1 MYRYVLFDL
10 DGTLTDP
17 QEGITACVQHA
28 LAAFGI
34 DEAAN
39 QLTHFIGPPL
49 HRSFMECYGFTDAE
63 ATEAVRVYRERFG
76 TLGIF
81 ENRVYEGVPELLE
94 KLAEAGIVVAVA
106 TSKPEPYAVRILDHF
121 DLARHFDVVTG
132 SNMDGSRTDK
142 GDVIREALTR
152 LGQPNKR
159 DVVMVGDRKH
169 DVEGARREGIDAI
182 GVTWGYAPEGE
193 LEAAEPTRLASS
205 LSDLY
210 DLLLDSNGRSKSEGK
225 GRFS

>member
-34 DEAAN
+34 SEPAD

-94 KLAEAGIVVAVA
+94 KLSDAGVVTGVA
-106 TSKPEPYAVRILDHF
+106 TSKPEPYAVRILEHF

-132 SNMDGSRTDK
+132 SNMDSSRTDK
-142 GDVIREALTR
+142 GDVIHEALTR
-152 LGQPNKR
+152 LGQPSKR
-159 DVVMVGDRKH
+159 EVVMVGDRKH

-182 GVTWGYAPEGE
+182 AVTWGYAPEGE
-193 LEAAEPTRLASS
+193 LEAAAPAFSVST
-205 LSDLY
+205 LSDLR
-210 DLLLDSNGRSKSEGK
+210 DLLLGSNERSKS
-225 GRFS
+225 

>member
-1 MYRYVLFDL
+1 
-10 DGTLTDP
+10 
-17 QEGITACVQHA
+17 
-28 LAAFGI
+28 
-34 DEAAN
+34 
-39 QLTHFIGPPL
+39 
-49 HRSFMECYGFTDAE
+49 MECYGFTDAE